1 MASSRKSKPSNSVS
15 SDLAA
20 RIAARLKTVV
30 KPGDRLLLGL
40 SGGIDSMVL
49 LDVLA
54 RFAKRGRFQLQ
65 ALHVNHQLSPNAA
78 RWARFCRVACTER
91 GLACRVVKVRVGRG
105 NSVEGAARDARYAAF
120 HAADVD
126 YVVLAHNSDDQA
138 ETVLL
143 QLLRG
148 AGVKGLAAM
157 PFLRKQER
165 AQSSAQQSVR
175 GFQRS
180 SLVSHPPSLI
190 PDTSIMRPL
199 LETSRAE
206 IERYARRR
214 KLGWIEDESNT
225 DTAYQRN
232 WLRHDVLPVVAAR
245 VPGYRI
251 MLARAAEHFG
261 EAAVLLDELAR
272 HDAGTADLASGTIS
286 VSHLQSLSAARAKNV
301 LRLMIAARGW
311 RMPDA
316 ARLQEAL
323 RQVRVARLDAKLRI
337 DLGGYELRRHR
348 DTLYLLAVS
357 AEAIRRVVTWHGEP
371 ELVLPDFGGV
381 LTMVPRRGG
390 GIRTRHLRTEPV
402 TIRARE
408 GGERLQCHANR
419 PRRTVKNLLQEAHIP
434 AWERE
439 RIPFIYCG
447 DVLVCV
453 PGVGVDHRYRAST
466 WEAAIAPIWRVL

>member
-1 MASSRKSKPSNSVS
+1 MASSRKSKPSNSAS
-15 SDLAA
+15 TDLAA
-20 RIAARLKTVV
+20 RVAARLKTVV

-54 RFAKRGRFQLQ
+54 RFAKRGRFQLE

-105 NSVEGAARDARYAAF
+105 NSVEGAARDARYAAL

-157 PFLRKQER
+157 PFLRTGARAER
-165 AQSSAQQSVR
+165 SAQDGMRVPHSA
-175 GFQRS
+175 
-180 SLVSHPPSLI
+180 SLISHPSSLI
-190 PDTSIMRPL
+190 PHASVMRPL
-199 LETSRAE
+199 LETSRME

-214 KLGWIEDESNT
+214 KLTWIDDESNT
-225 DTAYQRN
+225 NTTYQRN
-232 WLRHDVLPVVAAR
+232 WLRHEVLPLIAAR
-245 VPGYRI
+245 VPGYRAT
-251 MLARAAEHFG
+251 LTRAAHHFA
-261 EAAVLLDELAR
+261 EAAVLLDDLAR
-272 HDAGTADLASGTIS
+272 DDAGTALASGTIS
-286 VSHLQSLSAARAKNV
+286 VLHLQSLSAARAKNV

-316 ARLQEAL
+316 ERLQEAL
-323 RQVRVARLDAKLRI
+323 RQVRMARADAQLRV

-348 DTLYLLAVS
+348 DTLYLLA
-357 AEAIRRVVTWHGEP
+357 AQLEPTRRVVTWHGER
-371 ELVLPDFGGV
+371 ELLLPDFGG
-381 LTMVPRRGG
+381 LLAMVPRTGR
-390 GIRTRHLRTEPV
+390 GIRARHLRAAPV

-419 PRRTVKNLLQEAHIP
+419 PRRTVKNLLQEARMP
-434 AWERE
+434 PWERE

-447 DVLVCV
+447 DILVCV
-453 PGVGVDHRYRAST
+453 PGLGVDHRYQAAYG
-466 WEAAIAPIWRVL
+466 EAAISPIWRVL